1 MSESIFLRFE
11 TVFYDGD
18 AIGYPLGGKL
28 HEKYFA
34 SEWVGVEK
42 HGLRRPLETS
52 CEFFKVNTESV
63 YLTVRGREPYYPGN
77 RIADFSVPFT
87 SAIGYHPKCKGKCF
101 YIYVNREEIMIRL
114 LAEAA
119 KNRESWFEVGEFS
132 DLVAEDMITGNLAWA
147 VEEFAK
153 GERGFMTF
161 TTSFAPSVSVYSAE
175 HKGRT
180 VIRMKLNPDDII
192 RVSEPQTSPLG
203 ARIHGINKLT
213 YAGYPCGIV
222 FSPVS
227 LCENWRRAY
236 GELFDILEATLCE
249 DVKKNGTVEI
259 VFDKNSP
266 ALKSKKL
273 EAAEFLI
280 RQSMKKLPLMKI
292 TDIR

>member
-1 MSESIFLRFE
+1 MSELNFFGFE
-11 TVFYDGD
+11 KVFYDGD

-28 HEKYFA
+28 HEKYFE
-34 SEWVGVEK
+34 SEWLGVEK
-42 HGLRRPLETS
+42 SSLRRPLETS
-52 CEFFKVNTESV
+52 CEYFKVNPDSV

-77 RIADFSVPFT
+77 HVADFSVPFT
-87 SAIGYHPKCKGKCF
+87 SAIGYHPKCRGKCF
-101 YIYVNREEIMIRL
+101 YVYVNREEIMIRL

-119 KNRESWFEVGEFS
+119 KNRDSWFEVGEFS
-132 DLVAEDMITGNLAWA
+132 DLVAEDRISGNLSWA

-161 TTSFAPSVSVYSAE
+161 TTSFAPSAAVYSAE

-180 VIRMKLNPDDII
+180 VIRMKLNPDEMIKTF
-192 RVSEPQTSPLG
+192 EPQTSPLG

-227 LCENWRRAY
+227 LHENWRKDY
-236 GELFDILEATLCE
+236 GELFDILEATLCDE
-249 DVKKNGTVEI
+249 VKKNGTVEI

-292 TDIR
+292 IDVR